1 VRAVIALLW
10 LVAIGL
16 LIGVVRLPTAQDIYV
31 KDCYFV
37 ISKRSL
43 IVLTLVAVVL
53 PLVTVT
59 VGRFRSA
66 HH

>member
-1 VRAVIALLW
+1 MGVVITFLW

-16 LIGVVRLPTAQDIYV
+16 LIGAIRLPTALDIYV
-31 KDCYFV
+31 KDWYFV

-43 IVLTLVAVVL
+43 IALILVAFVL

-66 HH
+66 LP

>member
-16 LIGVVRLPTAQDIYV
+16 LIGVVRLPTALDIYV
-31 KDCYFV
+31 KDWYFV

>member
-1 VRAVIALLW
+1 VRIVVGLLW

-16 LIGVVRLPTAQDIYV
+16 LIGAVRLPASLDIYV
-31 KDCYFV
+31 KDWYFV

-43 IVLTLVAVVL
+43 IALILVAVVL

-59 VGRFRSA
+59 VGRFRSLP
-66 HH
+66 